1 MDLPKCLEM
10 DEVREGDKYFFAA
23 DCPIGIKEHIH
34 ICICRKSG
42 VLLLNT
48 CSSQMDTSIRIAR
61 LKGYDVNTFP
71 VLKRDDVNKFRK
83 AFTYVNCN
91 DVVETTEQ
99 EFKELLKQGK
109 IHKLSGVIDEQWMS
123 LIRDGLRLS
132 TQIERRVKD
141 LLE

>member
-1 MDLPKCLEM
+1 MERDV
-10 DEVREGDKYFFAA
+10 VREGDKYFFAA

-34 ICICRKSG
+34 ICILNKGR

-48 CSSQMDTSIRIAR
+48 CSSQMDTAIRIAR
-61 LKGYDVNTFP
+61 LKGYDINTFP

-83 AFTYVNCN
+83 EFTYVNCN

-99 EFKELLKQGK
+99 EFIELLKQGTVR
-109 IHKLSGVIDEQWMS
+109 KLSGVIGEQEMS

-132 TQIERRVKD
+132 TQIERRVKE

>member
-1 MDLPKCLEM
+1 MELPKCLER
-10 DEVREGDKYFFAA
+10 DVVREGDKYFFAA

-34 ICICRKSG
+34 ICILNKGG

-48 CSSQMDTSIRIAR
+48 CSSQMDTAIRIAR
-61 LKGYDVNTFP
+61 LKGYDINTFP

-83 AFTYVNCN
+83 EFTYVNCN

-99 EFKELLKQGK
+99 EFIELLKQGTVR
-109 IHKLSGVIDEQWMS
+109 KLSGVIGEQEMS

-132 TQIERRVKD
+132 TQIERRVKE